1 MSSSLAIHRCDCI
14 PDQYVFLCKI
24 AQSMFFVHTEM
35 RLGVLSREI
44 IHRQSW
50 VQNQPQIDK
59 RKRLAAQCKI
69 NTHVDG
75 GT

>member
-44 IHRQSW
+44 IHRQRFPEIMGSK
-50 VQNQPQIDK
+50 P
-59 RKRLAAQCKI
+59 AA
-69 NTHVDG
+69 DR
-75 GT
+75 